1 MHWSLRFFTFSQFD
15 FIKTGKCKCSERL
28 SLETLKNEYVYL
40 MRIFKIA
47 AINTRSLENA
57 RLYISNES
65 FTSPKEYIDAIKFI
79 LMKMVTDP
87 KIYIRHYRKPANVK
101 SIAAIRRR
109 KASAP
114 ILI

>member
-1 MHWSLRFFTFSQFD
+1 MFRATLNN
-15 FIKTGKCKCSERL
+15 L

-40 MRIFKIA
+40 MKIFKNA
-47 AINTRSLENA
+47 AINKRSLENA
-57 RLYISNES
+57 RPYISNNL

-87 KIYIRHYRKPANVK
+87 KIYIRHYAKIGKRPYRKPANVK

-109 KASAP
+109 KAYLFKKSE
-114 ILI
+114 